1 MGCAMQTVNIHEAKT
16 HLSRLVDEAAKGN
29 AFIIAK
35 SGKPMVKVLPLSD
48 GAVTGAE
55 KLGFM
60 SGEIEVPE
68 DFDSLGA
75 TEIGMLFEGK
85 S

>member
-1 MGCAMQTVNIHEAKT
+1 MQTVNIHEAKT

-29 AFIIAK
+29 VFIIAK

-55 KLGFM
+55 RLGFM
-60 SGEIEVPE
+60 SGEIAVPE

-75 TEIGMLFEGK
+75 TEIVMLFEGK